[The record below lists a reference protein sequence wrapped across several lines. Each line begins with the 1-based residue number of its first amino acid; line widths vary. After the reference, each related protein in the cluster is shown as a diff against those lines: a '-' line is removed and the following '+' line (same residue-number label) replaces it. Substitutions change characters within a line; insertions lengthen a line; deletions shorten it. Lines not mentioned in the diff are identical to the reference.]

1 MVAFV
6 PGLTQPQRQKFD
18 LAMPQMDQTQGE
30 IFIVDDDPLVRDA
43 LSVVFTLAGYKV
55 RAFADGASFVAAA
68 RAEAPACII
77 LDVHMPGRSGLDI
90 LRALNAEHYPTP
102 IFIISGQGDI
112 PMAVEAIRNGA
123 LDFIEKPFNGETV
136 VTRVREAIEARTRRS
151 EAGGLEALAAQF
163 PGRDLLTPREREVLG
178 KIAEGASNKEAGRLL
193 GISPRTIEVHR
204 ARIMEKLGAKNAA
217 DLVRI
222 VLSEGRR

>member
-1 MVAFV
+1 
-6 PGLTQPQRQKFD
+6 
-18 LAMPQMDQTQGE
+18 MDQTQGE

-136 VTRVREAIEARTRRS
+136 VTCVREAIEARTRRS

>member
-1 MVAFV
+1 
-6 PGLTQPQRQKFD
+6 
-18 LAMPQMDQTQGE
+18 MPQMDHTQGE

-68 RAEAPACII
+68 RAEVPACII

-90 LRALNAEHYPTP
+90 LKALNAEHYPTP

-112 PMAVEAIRNGA
+112 PMAVEAIRSGA

-136 VTRVREAIEARTRRS
+136 VTRVREAIEARTRRT